1 MLSTIEELLAL
12 ANGDHIKDKQRS
24 RNSSVVNVGKKIA
37 VEDLLKELSS
47 NHHTKGEECRYHE
60 NYTAFG
66 NMCVP
71 AVTSNIP
78 VYRTCQNR
86 DGFFP
91 HFRGLMDPVTTTVT
105 DGRGPTRMT
114 ASMEEEHVTASMK
127 RKNPGWKR
135 VESME
140 DQPGPYWEQLTAWMN
155 EKNPNWKRVEP
166 YMRAMAVMRAR
177 RARQFERDERMKGL
191 CREWMPIMYKKFM
204 KVCKPQ
210 YLVPEQKEGLQM
222 VVIAAL
228 EEMRDHMPPESNQ
241 RCCFEAML
249 KTQE

>member
-1 MLSTIEELLAL
+1 
-12 ANGDHIKDKQRS
+12 
-24 RNSSVVNVGKKIA
+24 
-37 VEDLLKELSS
+37 
-47 NHHTKGEECRYHE
+47 
-60 NYTAFG
+60 
-66 NMCVP
+66 
-71 AVTSNIP
+71 
-78 VYRTCQNR
+78 
-86 DGFFP
+86 
-91 HFRGLMDPVTTTVT
+91 
-105 DGRGPTRMT
+105 MT
-114 ASMEEEHVTASMK
+114 EKMEEEHVTASMK

-177 RARQFERDERMKGL
+177 RARQFERYERMKGL
-191 CREWMPIMYKKFM
+191 CREAAEWLPIVSKDPTAPDTYQSLPFPPSNKDLFLKLRFPPPSPSPPSPPRSLPPPRLLDRSSLDEMYKKFM

-241 RCCFEAML
+241 GCCFEAML